1 MSRFARKALREKF
14 ADLLQDSP
22 GTRVKGVDKNNN
34 DMRNKHRTEKNF
46 ISEEQVAMNQA
57 ACMNRIFRKVDE
69 DGLSPDILK
78 ELGDDIGYV
87 SDLYG
92 IDPENV
98 VLLAAILENTLGHG
112 ISDADLALYLGCTNI
127 EFIRYHKNIREMEK
141 AGIILAGSR
150 MGNRIYK
157 VSQEAMKAVEKNC
170 RFTPVKM
177 SGLSADDLFSRFR
190 KLFQAFRKDSID
202 VDVLLEEL
210 DELVRQNEKLVF
222 CRKCLSSVLFKNC
235 SDTERRIFYYLCHR
249 FVSHG
254 DRAVSLDIVTD
265 FTDFLED
272 DRVLLRHIAREDLPM
287 QKNGL
292 VCFGLRDGFADTDT
306 LALTEKVSEDFFT
319 EIEIPEEATKRHRDL
334 ISAADIPAKA
344 LFFNP
349 AESEQIERLKG
360 LLVEENFRAVQN
372 RLAECGMRKGFNI
385 LLYGA
390 PGTGKTAS
398 VHELARMTG
407 RDIFHV
413 DMSKLKSKW
422 VGDSEKSVKGVFK
435 IYRSLCHPGAKAPI
449 LLFNEADAI
458 FSKRFENVQDSV
470 DQMNNAIQNIILEE
484 MESLDG
490 ILVATTNLLANL
502 DPAFE
507 RRFIYKVQLD
517 MPGQEARARIWE
529 SAIPGLSGE
538 DAAILAGKYAF
549 SGGNIENIAR
559 KSTVE
564 YILSSSAPTR
574 SSLEKICE
582 AELLKAART
591 KIGF

>member
-1 MSRFARKALREKF
+1 
-14 ADLLQDSP
+14 
-22 GTRVKGVDKNNN
+22 
-34 DMRNKHRTEKNF
+34 MRDKHRTKKEKNY
-46 ISEEQVAMNQA
+46 ISEEQGAMNQA
-57 ACMNRIFRKVDE
+57 ACMNRIFQKIDE
-69 DGLSPDILK
+69 KGLTPDILK
-78 ELGDDIGYV
+78 ELGDDISFV
-87 SDLYG
+87 SSLYEIG
-92 IDPENV
+92 PESV
-98 VLLAAILENTLGHG
+98 VLLAAILESSFGRHIN
-112 ISDADLALYLGCTNI
+112 DADLAMYLGCTNI
-127 EFIRYHKNIREMEK
+127 EFIRFHENLREMEK
-141 AGIILAGSR
+141 AGIIMAGSR
-150 MGNRIYK
+150 MGDRVYM

-170 RFTPVKM
+170 CFTPVKM
-177 SGLSADDLFSRFR
+177 TGLSADELFSRFR
-190 KLFQAFRKDSID
+190 KPFQAFRNDSID
-202 VDVLLEEL
+202 AECLLEEL
-210 DELVRQNEKLVF
+210 DGLVRQNEQLVF
-222 CRKCLSSVLFKNC
+222 CRKCLSSALFENC

-254 DRAVSLDIVTD
+254 ERSVSLEAITD
-265 FTDFLED
+265 FTDFMED
-272 DRVLLRHIAREDLPM
+272 DRALLRRISHEGMPM

-292 VCFGLRDGFADTDT
+292 VCFGIRDGFADTDS
-306 LALTEKVSEDFFT
+306 LALSDKVTEDFFT
-319 EIEIPEEATKRHRDL
+319 EIEIPEEEGIRHRDL
-334 ISAADIPAKA
+334 ISAADIPAKN

-349 AESEQIERLKG
+349 AENEQIERLKG
-360 LLVEENFRAVQN
+360 LLAEENFRAVQD

-398 VHELARMTG
+398 VHELARLTG

-413 DMSKLKSKW
+413 DMSQLKSKW

-435 IYRSLCHPGAKAPI
+435 TYRSLCRPGVKAPI

-458 FSKRFENVQDSV
+458 FSKRFENVASSV
-470 DQMNNAIQNIILEE
+470 DQMNNALQNIILEE

-507 RRFIYKVQLD
+507 RRFIYKVRFD
-517 MPGQEARARIWE
+517 MPGQESRALIWE
-529 SAIPGLSGE
+529 SAIPGLSRE

-564 YILSSSAPTR
+564 YILSGSAPTL
-574 SSLEKICE
+574 SSLEKNCE
-582 AELLKAART
+582 AELLNRKAART